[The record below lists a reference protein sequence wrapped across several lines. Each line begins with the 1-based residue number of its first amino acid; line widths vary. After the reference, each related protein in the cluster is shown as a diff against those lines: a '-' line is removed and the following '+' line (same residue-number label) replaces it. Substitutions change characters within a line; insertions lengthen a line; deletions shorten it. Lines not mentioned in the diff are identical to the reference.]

1 MTGLTVSLDVNVNSS
16 EDLDCL
22 WRGCEGRVVLFW
34 FFFLLAVERELGSRD
49 CASKDFARFY
59 K

>member
-1 MTGLTVSLDVNVNSS
+1 MLTPQKTSIVF
-16 EDLDCL
+16 
-22 WRGCEGRVVLFW
+22 GGVVKEELFCFG
-34 FFFLLAVERELGSRD
+34 FFFFLAVERELGSRD